1 VKTTKRANQQARCH
15 LILSRRQSVT
25 FLSRDR
31 KLDYCANRHRR
42 KARCNG
48 ISMSSPNGPQP
59 SRAGSSDDL
68 KGLDILLVEDSRDVG
83 EAVKKH
89 LELLG
94 AKVAGPATTTAE
106 AEGLLTKHLP
116 DVALVDFHLRG
127 GERSDGL
134 VARLHE
140 QGVPVIM
147 LSGSFE
153 FPPLPSLEGATFLEK
168 PVSEA
173 QLLAHLS
180 PLIAKKATR

>member
-1 VKTTKRANQQARCH
+1 MRRCTAKRH
-15 LILSRRQSVT
+15 LLLPRRQKVT
-25 FLSRDR
+25 FSSLAKKS
-31 KLDYCANRHRR
+31 DYCENRHRR
-42 KARCNG
+42 KSRYDG
-48 ISMSSPNGPQP
+48 LSMSSPNDHQLP
-59 SRAGSSDDL
+59 SAGSSDDL
-68 KGLDILLVEDSRDVG
+68 KGLDILLVEDSREVG

-94 AKVAGPATTTAE
+94 ANVAGPATTTAE
-106 AEGLLTKHLP
+106 AEGLLTEHLP
-116 DVALVDFHLRG
+116 DVALVDFHLRQ

-134 VARLHE
+134 IARLLE

-153 FPPLPSLEGATFLEK
+153 FPPLPSVEGATFLEK

-180 PLIAKKATR
+180 PLTAKKAAR